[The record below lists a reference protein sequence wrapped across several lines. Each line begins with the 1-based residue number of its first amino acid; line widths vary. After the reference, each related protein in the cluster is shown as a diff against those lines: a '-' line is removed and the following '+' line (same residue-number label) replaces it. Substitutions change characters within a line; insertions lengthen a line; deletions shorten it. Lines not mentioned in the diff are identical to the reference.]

1 MKRRVAKSRPVLLD
15 GSFIAAVLNLDDPHH
30 AAALAAYSLL
40 IDRYEAGDDSL
51 FAISTVL
58 RQYPRDVRT
67 GVLAPIATVWIAR
80 QHRTAAAKVNASSP
94 EQAMSLLMLRRE
106 RFRAIATAT
115 HDFDLFDIDVIRVA
129 ADIGDKRDAGLGPDV
144 EQIPIKTSG
153 SKLN

>member
-15 GSFIAAVLNLDDPHH
+15 GSFIAAVLNPDDPQHH
-30 AAALAAYSLL
+30 DAVAAYEVL
-40 IDRYEAGDDSL
+40 IDRYENGDDSL

-67 GVLAPIATVWIAR
+67 GILAPIATVWIAR
-80 QHRTAAAKVNASSP
+80 QHRNAAAKVIASSP
-94 EQAMSLLMLRRE
+94 EQAMTLLMLRRE

-115 HDFDLFDIDVIRVA
+115 HDFDMFAIDVIRCA
-129 ADIGDKRDAGLGPDV
+129 ADIGGMTNTGLGPDV
-144 EQIPIKTSG
+144 EQIPEESSG